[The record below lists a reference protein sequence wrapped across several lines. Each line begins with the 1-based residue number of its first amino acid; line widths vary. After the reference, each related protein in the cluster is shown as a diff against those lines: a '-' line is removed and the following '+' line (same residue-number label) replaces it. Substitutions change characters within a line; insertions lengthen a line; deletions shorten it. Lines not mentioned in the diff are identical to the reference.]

1 MDKCPDSHSALPPGV
16 EEKADDPPGESADSA
31 LPPAVTEKIAAC
43 RNRLRELGRV
53 IVAFSGGVDSTLLLA
68 LAVDTLGAGNVLA
81 VTGDSPIHPPVEL
94 ERARKMARRIGAELV
109 EVKTNELYDPDFVAN
124 PPNRCYHC
132 KSGLLI
138 RLRKLAEE
146 RCFAAVATGAN
157 ADDTGDF
164 RPGLEAGRQFGAVN
178 PLLESRL
185 TKAEIR
191 AASRAMNLETWDL
204 PGEACLATRI
214 PYGQQITPE
223 RLSRIARVEEILRE
237 LGFGRCRLRDHDTIA
252 RIEVPADDIPRAAR
266 ARDKI
271 VPAIKHLGFKYV
283 ALDLEG
289 YRMGSMN
296 ETIE

>member
-1 MDKCPDSHSALPPGV
+1 MNTGTDSQDTLTQ
-16 EEKADDPPGESADSA
+16 
-31 LPPAVTEKIAAC
+31 AVKDKIALC
-43 RNRLRELGRV
+43 RDRLRDLGRI

-68 LAVDTLGAGNVLA
+68 LAVETLGVENVLA
-81 VTGDSPIHPPVEL
+81 VTGASPIHPPVEL
-94 ERARKMARRIGAELV
+94 ERARRMARHIGVELV

-132 KSGLLI
+132 KSGLLT
-138 RLRKLAEE
+138 KLHELAAE
-146 RCFAAVATGAN
+146 RSFAAVATGAN

-178 PLLESRL
+178 PLLESHL

-204 PGEACLATRI
+204 PAEACLATRI
-214 PYGQQITPE
+214 PYGRQITPE
-223 RLSRIARVEEILRE
+223 RLSRIAKAEEILHE
-237 LGFGRCRLRDHDTIA
+237 LGFPRCRLRDHDTIA
-252 RIEVPADDIPRAAR
+252 RIEVPPDEIRRAA
-266 ARDKI
+266 AAGEKI
-271 VPAIKHLGFKYV
+271 VSAIKALGFNYV

-296 ETIE
+296 ETI